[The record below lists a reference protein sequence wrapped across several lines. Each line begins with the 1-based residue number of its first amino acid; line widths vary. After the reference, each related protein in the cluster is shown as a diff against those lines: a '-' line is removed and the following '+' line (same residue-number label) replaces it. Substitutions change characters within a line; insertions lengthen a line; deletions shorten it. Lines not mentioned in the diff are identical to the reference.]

1 MLKRFGTLTIIFLV
15 SFAAAG
21 AWAEGGR
28 ITGALLDEI
37 DLCEDESCT
46 QCTTVEAAKLQFPIE
61 IQEASSKA
69 FKIPFQG
76 RSYWVIRGLVKS
88 EGVGTTVRRE
98 SVNDDA
104 VGATRG
110 LGSRG
115 AQ

>member
-1 MLKRFGTLTIIFLV
+1 MFKPIGMTIILL
-15 SFAAAG
+15 AAAG
-21 AWAEGGR
+21 AVWAGAGK
-28 ITGALLDEI
+28 ITGALLDEV